1 MTESAIDIVHQNI
14 HQRQS
19 IGHLLAP

>member
-1 MTESAIDIVHQNI
+1 MTDSNIETIHQNI

-19 IGHLLAP
+19 IGHLIEP